1 MKQRVNIS
9 QRCAKAAVL
18 TASVALMLIISGL
31 EASAQN
37 RQVMSASAVSSVYS
51 PVPMAVAIPQY
62 LHYNGKYAAAPTGV
76 PAAIYRA
83 VKAANE
89 LQGKPYRW
97 GGGHRSLY
105 DRGYDCSGS
114 VSYILFKAGLIR
126 GPMTSRDFRN
136 LGRPGPGRWLNI
148 YVSGDHVFVSICG
161 LRFDTSDYG
170 SNRGDGPK
178 WRPTARKFPGFEIRH
193 LPGL

>member
-1 MKQRVNIS
+1 
-9 QRCAKAAVL
+9 
-18 TASVALMLIISGL
+18 
-31 EASAQN
+31 
-37 RQVMSASAVSSVYS
+37 
-51 PVPMAVAIPQY
+51 MAGVPQY
-62 LHYNGKYAAAPTGV
+62 LHYNGRHAAAPAGL
-76 PAAIYRA
+76 PPAIYRA
-83 VKAANE
+83 VAAANE
-89 LQGKPYRW
+89 LQGKPYKW
-97 GGGHRSLY
+97 GGGHRVLY

-114 VSYILFKAGLIR
+114 VSYVLFKAGLIR
-126 GPMTSRDFRN
+126 GPMTSREFRSI
-136 LGRPGPGRWLNI
+136 GRPGPGRWLNL

>member
-1 MKQRVNIS
+1 MNIN
-9 QRCAKAAVL
+9 QCVARALPALL
-18 TASVALMLIISGL
+18 TGLIVIASVVDAP
-31 EASAQN
+31 AQT
-37 RQVMSASAVSSVYS
+37 RQLVSTSAVSGAYRPTSV
-51 PVPMAVAIPQY
+51 PQY
-62 LHYNGKYAAAPTGV
+62 LHYNGRYAAV
-76 PAAIYRA
+76 PPGLPPAIYRA
-83 VKAANE
+83 VMAANE
-89 LQGKPYRW
+89 LQGKPYKW
-97 GGGHRSLY
+97 GGGHRRLY

-114 VSYILFKAGLIR
+114 ISYILFKAGLIR
-126 GPMTSRDFRN
+126 GPMTSREFKKI
-136 LGRPGPGRWLNI
+136 GRPGPGRWLNL